1 MLSLTLKVR
10 KVIKRFRGCRL
21 GVCMCKMATLHMLV
35 VRDTS
40 KSVVYPNDRPAHAWL
55 PQLSEL
61 IIPTTISAQTRL
73 RDKCMNSNPRMEK
86 NTSIHICAYYFS
98 ARGQRGIHVI
108 SYWVSVKREAPLNM
122 IPALPYKPTPTSKS
136 PNYPSTRSVVSAPTS
151 VFLQRKQ
158 GTLWAVGSQCS
169 IEVNWRGAPPHTH
182 TTPHPSWRK

>member
-1 MLSLTLKVR
+1 
-10 KVIKRFRGCRL
+10 
-21 GVCMCKMATLHMLV
+21 
-35 VRDTS
+35 
-40 KSVVYPNDRPAHAWL
+40 
-55 PQLSEL
+55 
-61 IIPTTISAQTRL
+61 
-73 RDKCMNSNPRMEK
+73 MNSNPRMEK

-98 ARGQRGIHVI
+98 AKGQRGIHVI

-169 IEVNWRGAPPHTH
+169 IEVNWRGPPHTH
-182 TTPHPSWRK
+182 THHPPPLLEEVALCENRSWVFCWLACLCFDEKKPLKGTARIHQSGRSTLLTVTDMQPLTAVCVLFLLLHISSGSAGAQR